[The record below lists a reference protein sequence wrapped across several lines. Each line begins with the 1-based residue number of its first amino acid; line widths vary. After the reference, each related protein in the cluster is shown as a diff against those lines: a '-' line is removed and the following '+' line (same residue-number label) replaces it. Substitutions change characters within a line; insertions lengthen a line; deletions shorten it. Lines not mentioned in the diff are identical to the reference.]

1 MLNAFIRDNYGYF
14 VVLRVDPE
22 KKELLAHL
30 GSGQA
35 IDQSIT
41 RNKVMGRVEHQVSKV
56 GHVEFFIEEQV
67 IKAHCVA
74 MSFGY
79 DRFKQQIAGTPGYV
93 VQFMR
98 KDMMARTKGPQMRV
112 RALSLSR
119 PVSADDDIELL
130 PVEPA

>member
-1 MLNAFIRDNYGYF
+1 M
-14 VVLRVDPE
+14 VLRVDPE
-22 KKELLAHL
+22 RKELLAHL

-41 RNKVMGRVEHQVSKV
+41 RNRVMGRVEHQVSKV

-79 DRFKQQIAGTPGYV
+79 DRFKQQIAGTPAGSR
-93 VQFMR
+93 QTISTR
-98 KDMMARTKGPQMRV
+98 NTGTSRQTSLPGSTSARPHRRRSDMLGPV
-112 RALSLSR
+112 
-119 PVSADDDIELL
+119 
-130 PVEPA
+130 